1 MPFIK
6 SCSENSVFFSIH
18 AQKQKKKHTCYI
30 SSLPS
35 VSIYH
40 PICKPT
46 FPCPKNSEKKKIQ
59 TCALTRLKLRQAFYY
74 RFQYAFYGIILSH
87 VVWSKWKENEE
98 EKKNIE
104 TTGWWCRSKKISTF
118 TTENSFFVVVV
129 GKQNMQSVCDSKKNT
144 FLQAFPIV
152 FSQNF
157 LLGSRTWKWIW

>member
-1 MPFIK
+1 MRIPFFFRFMPK
-6 SCSENSVFFSIH
+6 S
-18 AQKQKKKHTCYI
+18 KKKSTHATSLVYHLFQYI
-30 SSLPS
+30 IPYVNPLSHVPR
-35 VSIYH
+35 I
-40 PICKPT
+40 K
-46 FPCPKNSEKKKIQ
+46 KKKIQ